1 VNYRSTK
8 HHKLAIWPTYGF
20 FDKAGSLP
28 QFAGEH
34 ICSLKFK
41 VWVIESWLRDY
52 YSHSAALHA
61 FGYNADETKRVAKS
75 IAADEKRMAFG
86 FNSEEPKRVQRARQ
100 YDSPTRTS
108 IFPLVEWGW
117 TREDCLTYLK
127 DQFGIVWM
135 KSACC
140 FCPFNALKADA
151 IERHKAHPEQVAD
164 ALMLE
169 HVSLSLNPRGM
180 LYRDKSLIQITMAS
194 GNQPALNSFAQK
206 LDASP
211 WSLYRVRRVYKAKKG
226 EDGRPQEDKKGQAIR
241 AVEKLETF
249 PGPAAAR
256 TELTRLAQ
264 RLGLA
269 EESKGLISYVYVQ
282 RRAETYPARE
292 DFYVAAPS
300 VVETKARY
308 GIPRFEEQW
317 SAAQGNLF

>member
-1 VNYRSTK
+1 MQHT
-8 HHKLAIWPTYGF
+8 
-20 FDKAGSLP
+20 
-28 QFAGEH
+28 
-34 ICSLKFK
+34 CSLKAK
-41 VWVIESWLRDY
+41 VFTLESWNRDY
-52 YSHSAALHA
+52 YHHPSALHA
-61 FGYNADETKRVAKS
+61 FGYNVEETKRVTKCL
-75 IAADEKRMAFG
+75 AADEKRMAFG
-86 FNSEEPKRVQRARQ
+86 FNVDEQKRVVRAQ
-100 YDSPTRTS
+100 EYDSPTRTS

-117 TREDCLTYLK
+117 THEDCINYLRQ
-127 DQFGIVWM
+127 QFGITWQR
-135 KSACC
+135 SACV
-140 FCPFNALKADA
+140 FCPFMKITPES

-169 HVSLSLNPRGM
+169 HVSLSLNPRGT
-180 LYRDKSLIQITMAS
+180 LYRDKSLVQITMAS

-226 EDGRPQEDKKGQAIR
+226 EDGQPQEDKKGQAIR

-300 VVETKARY
+300 VVKTKARH
-308 GIPRFEEQW
+308 GIPWFEEQW